1 MPSGVDWAFRFASE
15 VRRNPAASVSRWK
28 LLSGRKAAGCV
39 PIYLPNEIL
48 HAAGMLPVTIWGN
61 EFPLSSPG
69 GDPSYV
75 CSIAGGVIS
84 AIRSGKWRKIDVW
97 AFPSTCDNF
106 RNAFEVLFPEDD
118 ERPRFPFVFPA
129 SADAPGAAE
138 HMLDRVEAFRE
149 WAEWVSGREVSEGS
163 LERSVRTYNENR
175 KSFTLLEE
183 RMAESPGSFSGSE
196 FATFARAG
204 MVLPK
209 EVHTQILTAALSR
222 LRVPSRTEPPKV
234 FLTGMMATEA
244 VMEALDSAGA
254 AIVGNDLA
262 LGHRYY
268 SGSPDEAGDMP
279 LFLARRHLR
288 RDPCSTVH
296 GSGGGR
302 IEDLFR
308 RIVACGADRLILL
321 RMNGC
326 ESETGEI
333 PDLAAES
340 RERGIPFLCLNVGP
354 HAGERA
360 SAKARI
366 QTFLEM
372 GE

>member
-1 MPSGVDWAFRFASE
+1 
-15 VRRNPAASVSRWK
+15 
-28 LLSGRKAAGCV
+28 
-39 PIYLPNEIL
+39 
-48 HAAGMLPVTIWGN
+48 
-61 EFPLSSPG
+61 
-69 GDPSYV
+69 
-75 CSIAGGVIS
+75 
-84 AIRSGKWRKIDVW
+84 
-97 AFPSTCDNF
+97 
-106 RNAFEVLFPEDD
+106 
-118 ERPRFPFVFPA
+118 
-129 SADAPGAAE
+129 
-138 HMLDRVEAFRE
+138 
-149 WAEWVSGREVSEGS
+149 
-163 LERSVRTYNENR
+163 
-175 KSFTLLEE
+175 
-183 RMAESPGSFSGSE
+183 
-196 FATFARAG
+196 

-268 SGSPDEAGDMP
+268 SGSP
-279 LFLARRHLR
+279 LARRHLR